1 VWWAA
6 TARGDR
12 FARIAVTPVG
22 VPTAASLGEWM
33 LVGIG
38 GDSAKT
44 CTALA
49 VGGGVANGTIT
60 GASWL
65 AKNAEGGPMPSISF
79 AVSLSENAVVPTDEP
94 LPECPLGPA
103 ATNPLTTRVVAAP
116 AAAAVPSPPPIQV
129 NPQPTPGGEDVYPLE
144 LNWKLASASARELL
158 AAPSNPDDAASVV
171 VFGAMRDGA
180 TSAVWW
186 VAAARGGT
194 GFTRVAVIPVPN
206 QTGRWLLLRVDDTV
220 AGANA
225 WTWLA
230 VCDGVQGSR
239 TPRGAWWRAFN
250 QSVGLAIDFDLR
262 DRTSDGAVA
271 PTQESLPGSLYGWTY
286 GDAGTNPFTRN
297 AS

>member
-1 VWWAA
+1 
-6 TARGDR
+6 
-12 FARIAVTPVG
+12 
-22 VPTAASLGEWM
+22 M
-33 LVGIG
+33 LVGI
-38 GDSAKT
+38 DSAKT

-65 AKNAEGGPMPSISF
+65 AKTAEGGPMPSISF

-103 ATNPLTTRVVAAP
+103 ATNLLTTHVVAAP
-116 AAAAVPSPPPIQV
+116 AAAPPPIQV

-144 LNWKLASASARELL
+144 LNWSLASASARELL

-171 VFGAMRDGA
+171 VFSAMRDGA
-180 TSAVWW
+180 NSAVWW
-186 VAAARGGT
+186 VADARGGT

-220 AGANA
+220 VGANA

-230 VCDGVQGSR
+230 VCDGVHGSR
-239 TPRGAWWRAFN
+239 TPQGGNWRAFN
-250 QSVGLAIDFDLR
+250 QSVGLAIVFNLV
-262 DRTSDGAVA
+262 DRTSNGAVV
-271 PTQESLPGSLYGWTY
+271 PTHESLPGSPYGLKY